1 MRGANHRSAGRLV
14 AVMALIAPLLAGCG
28 FQPMYAETSTGVQLD
43 EVMRTVSVAKIPG
56 RVGQR
61 VRNELIFA
69 TTGGGYR
76 DAAEYR
82 LEIAIRESVQ
92 DTVVAKTGESEGRAY
107 RLTAAFKLI
116 RLEDQTVAL
125 SGTSIG
131 RAAYDNLD
139 STFADIRARRDAEN
153 RAARSVAEDIQ
164 TRIAIALSREV

>member
-14 AVMALIAPLLAGCG
+14 AAMLLIAPLLAGCG

-76 DAAEYR
+76 AAAEYR
-82 LEIAIRESVQ
+82 LAIAIRESVQ

-116 RLEDQTVAL
+116 RLDDQAVVL

-153 RAARSVAEDIQ
+153 RAARTVADDIQ
-164 TRIAIALSREV
+164 TRIAIALSRDV

>member
-14 AVMALIAPLLAGCG
+14 AVMVLIAPLLAGCG

-43 EVMRTVSVAKIPG
+43 DVMRTVSVAKIPG

-116 RLEDQTVAL
+116 RLDDQTVVL

-153 RAARSVAEDIQ
+153 RAARTVADDIQ

>member
-1 MRGANHRSAGRLV
+1 MPGAKHRSAKRLAAAMV
-14 AVMALIAPLLAGCG
+14 LIAPLLAGCG

-61 VRNELIFA
+61 LRNDLIYA

-76 DAAEYR
+76 DAPFYR

-92 DTVVAKTGESEGRAY
+92 DTVVAKTGEAEGRAY
-107 RLTAAFKLI
+107 RLTAAFKLV
-116 RLEDQTVAL
+116 RLEDDAVLL

-153 RAARSVAEDIQ
+153 RAARSVADDIQ
-164 TRIAIALSREV
+164 MRVAVILSREV